1 MAQYYEVVSQ
11 GKANSDQ
18 THQFFDSGDNEGAQV
33 RYILAE
39 DATQFSTQQV
49 RSFLS
54 PILNNFLMSK
64 LETLPILL
72 VWFVLTM

>member
-39 DATQFSTQQV
+39 DASQFSTQQV
-49 RSFLS
+49 RASLNVHRSIFL
-54 PILNNFLMSK
+54 
-64 LETLPILL
+64 
-72 VWFVLTM
+72 LTS

>member
-49 RSFLS
+49 RVFFKCNANRF
-54 PILNNFLMSK
+54 I
-64 LETLPILL
+64 I
-72 VWFVLTM
+72 